1 MSGSVTFVGAGPG
14 APDLITLRG
23 WRALQSAEV
32 VLYDA
37 LIDPAFVDELD
48 AELIFVGK
56 RCGAHL
62 VSQDEINRLLVEHAL
77 AGRRVVRLKGGD
89 PGVLGRV
96 GEEAAFVAEAGVPFQ
111 IVPGVSSAVAGPAL
125 AGIPLTLRGVS
136 DGFALV
142 TAHRR
147 EDEVG
152 FSIPP
157 YHARRTLL
165 LLMGVKTTADWQRQL
180 LELGYP
186 PNLPLAFVE
195 SASRAAQRVVV
206 SSVEN
211 VARDV
216 VEQGVR
222 APALVVIGE
231 VVAHRLESAAL
242 EAPQAAEAGLRS
254 LTA

>member
-1 MSGSVTFVGAGPG
+1 VTGSVTFVGAGPG

-23 WRALQSAEV
+23 WRALQEAEV

-37 LIDPAFVDELD
+37 LIDPALVDDLD
-48 AELIFVGK
+48 AELIFAGK
-56 RCGAHL
+56 RCGTHFM
-62 VSQDEINRLLVEHAL
+62 SQEEINFLLVENAR

-96 GEEAAFVAEAGVPFQ
+96 GEEAAHVAEAGLPFQ

-136 DGFALV
+136 DGFVLV

-147 EDEVG
+147 QDELE

-157 YHARRTLL
+157 FHTRRTLL
-165 LLMGVKTTADWQRQL
+165 LLMGVKTTPEWQRQL
-180 LELGYP
+180 LDQAYP

-195 SASRAAQRVVV
+195 SASLPTQRVVI
-206 SSVEN
+206 SSVEDA
-211 VARDV
+211 ARDV
-216 VEQGVR
+216 LELEVR

-231 VVAHRLESAAL
+231 VVAQRVAGVAIEPEAES
-242 EAPQAAEAGLRS
+242 PS

>member
-1 MSGSVTFVGAGPG
+1 MGSVTFVGAGPG

-62 VSQDEINRLLVEHAL
+62 MSQEEINCLLVLHAKT
-77 AGRRVVRLKGGD
+77 GKRVVRLKGGD

-96 GEEAAFVAEAGVPFQ
+96 GEEAAHVAEAGVPFQ
-111 IVPGVSSAVAGPAL
+111 IVPGVSSAMAGPAL

-136 DGFALV
+136 DGFTLV

-147 EDEVG
+147 QDELD

-157 YHARRTLL
+157 FEARRTLL
-165 LLMGVKTTADWQRQL
+165 LLMGVKTTPDWQRQL
-180 LELGYP
+180 LSSGYP
-186 PNLPLAFVE
+186 ATLPLAFVE
-195 SASRAAQRVVV
+195 SASRAAQRVVI
-206 SSVEN
+206 SSVEQA
-211 VARDV
+211 ARDV
-216 VEQGVR
+216 IEQEVR

-231 VVAHRLESAAL
+231 VVAHRLEGSAL